1 MKINKDIVYPG
12 SIFLFLFFI
21 STHLYG
27 QLEVQNGPVRIYY
40 PNGQVSS
47 EGYVKNGKPDG
58 YWKTY
63 YVTGIIKSEGKRTN
77 FLLDS
82 TWNFYN
88 QTGDLVEIINYQL
101 GKRSGYTIKYSYD
114 NPNFPGQQ
122 SIISRELYINDK
134 REGSS
139 YYYYKTGELKEEINF
154 SNGKKE
160 GYSREYNKDSVII
173 TLKQYNDNYLVSRER
188 INRTDAEGLKQGTY
202 KTFFDDGTVKKEI
215 NYLDDQL
222 HGYFREYDEG
232 GKLMQ
237 TFRYERGVVVEEID
251 EEAKE
256 IIDFKRTFDDQGR
269 MIFSGGYR
277 EGVPIGI
284 HRFFDSTGT
293 VINSYIYNERGKKV
307 SEGIVD
313 EQGNRKGNWTDF
325 YESGEIRAKGSYR
338 SNRQNGDWVFY
349 FKNGKVEQRG
359 QFLNGRFNGQ
369 WTWYYDTGELWRDES
384 YFNGREDGYSREY
397 DKQGNIITEGN
408 YINGEKDGKW
418 VYIVGDH
425 KEEGS
430 YIIGL
435 REGEWKY
442 YYESGEVQFEGNY
455 LQGLPD
461 GKQIY
466 FYENGTIKEE
476 QYYKAG
482 VREKVWR
489 KYDNEGNIELA
500 IAYKNNDEIRINGI
514 RVRLPDDEIKVIR

>member
-1 MKINKDIVYPG
+1 MKGKKYIASLINIWIL
-12 SIFLFLFFI
+12 IFPVSSL
-21 STHLYG
+21 LYA
-27 QLEVQNGPVRIYY
+27 QLEVQNGPVQIYY

-47 EGYVKNGKPDG
+47 EGFVKDGKPNG

-88 QTGDLVEIINYQL
+88 QSGELVEVINYQL

-114 NPNFPGQQ
+114 NPELPGQKTL
-122 SIISRELYINDK
+122 ISRELYINDK
-134 REGSS
+134 REGYS
-139 YYYYKTGELKEEINF
+139 YYYYTTGELKEEVSF
-154 SNGKKE
+154 SNGKRE
-160 GYSREYNKDSVII
+160 GYSKEFNKDSVII
-173 TLKQYNDNYLVSRER
+173 TLKQYNDNYLISRER
-188 INRTDAEGLKQGTY
+188 INRTDSEGLKQGTF
-202 KTFFDDGTVKKEI
+202 KSFFDDGTVKKEV

-232 GKLMQ
+232 GKLLQ

-293 VINSYIYNERGKKV
+293 VINAYIYNEEGKKI

-313 EQGNRKGNWTDF
+313 EQGNKKGSWTDF
-325 YESGEIRAKGSYR
+325 YVSGEVRAKGNYR
-338 SNRQNGDWVFY
+338 NNRQNGDWVFY
-349 FKNGKVEQRG
+349 FKNGKTEQRG

-369 WTWYYDTGELWRDES
+369 WTWYYDSGELWRDES
-384 YFNGREDGYSREY
+384 YFNGREDGYSTEY
-397 DKQGNIITEGN
+397 DKQGNVITEGN

-418 VYIVGDH
+418 VHIVGDH

-435 REGEWKY
+435 REGKWTY
-442 YYESGEVQFEGNY
+442 YYDSGQVQFEGNY

-466 FYENGTIKEE
+466 YYENGDIKEE
-476 QYYKAG
+476 QYYKSG
-482 VREKVWR
+482 LREKVWR
-489 KYDNEGNIELA
+489 KYDEEGNIELA

-514 RVRLPDDEIKVIR
+514 RVRLPDDEIKSIR